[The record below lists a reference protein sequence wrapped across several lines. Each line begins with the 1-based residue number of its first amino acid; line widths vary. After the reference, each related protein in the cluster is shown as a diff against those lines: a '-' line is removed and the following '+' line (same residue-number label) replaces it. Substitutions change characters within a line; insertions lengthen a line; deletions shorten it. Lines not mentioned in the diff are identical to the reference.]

1 VRLAL
6 FDIDGT
12 LLDSCAADA
21 ACYRRAV
28 EPLVGVIGDD
38 WSRFND
44 ITDEGILRELLGRI
58 PSDDERASVQRTL
71 VRLLAE
77 CAIEPMPG
85 VREFIEAIE
94 RDDGWRGALAT
105 GAWECSARQKL
116 RAAGIDVAWPFASA
130 DDSPIRAT
138 IARIAIARACDAYG
152 CDFDGIV
159 LVGDSEWDRVTAETL
174 GIGFVHLNAG
184 VADVAAMFA
193 TMRAACT
200 GAFSAATAT
209 SGSSTSGR

>member
-1 VRLAL
+1 VRVAL

-21 ACYRRAV
+21 ECYRRAV
-28 EPLVGVIGDD
+28 EPLAGVIGDD
-38 WSRFND
+38 WSHFND
-44 ITDEGILRELLGRI
+44 ITDEGILRELLGRV
-58 PSDDERASVQRTL
+58 PSDDVRASVQRTL
-71 VRLLAE
+71 VHLLAE

-85 VREFIEAIE
+85 VREFIAAIE
-94 RDDGWRGALAT
+94 RDDDWRCALAT

-116 RAAGIDVAWPFASA
+116 RAAGIDVAWPLASA
-130 DDSPIRAT
+130 DDSPARAT
-138 IARIAIARACDAYG
+138 IARVAIAQARDACG

-174 GIGFVHLNAG
+174 GIGFVNLNAG
-184 VADVAAMFA
+184 VADVDAMFA

>member
-21 ACYRRAV
+21 ACYLRAV
-28 EPLVGVIGDD
+28 EPLVGVIGND
-38 WSRFND
+38 WSRFNA
-44 ITDEGILRELLGRI
+44 ITDEGILRERLGRV

-94 RDDGWRGALAT
+94 RDDDWRGALAT

-116 RAAGIDVAWPFASA
+116 RGAGIDVRWPLVSA
-130 DDSPIRAT
+130 DDSPVRAT
-138 IARIAIARACDAYG
+138 IARIAMARARDAYA

-174 GIGFVHLNAG
+174 GIGFVRLDTG
-184 VADVAAMFA
+184 VADADAMFA

-200 GAFSAATAT
+200 GASSVPTAT
-209 SGSSTSGR
+209 SGSSTSAR